1 MGVEFLSVSRLF
13 RARSHHKVRNSSNR
27 KSNTIDAIMQEG
39 SMGKRKQLST
49 AGLFLLFLSACTG
62 GELTMGLPT
71 NSNVSV
77 GPSNTSFPSWYPM
90 ETIAPNTPTPTPY
103 STIIPV
109 DTPTEGPPPDLE
121 VFNLTLYS
129 HERNGGVMIG
139 ELRNNTDAAMVFP
152 IDISKKRNPIL
163 RFSAESWY
171 WDVSEGDHYSYE
183 FSVGRGRVE
192 FPNTNCFLYPG
203 ETGVIIIDSVGN
215 CQNFPENCI
224 YNAED
229 IFENPEGIGMRLIGY
244 EDLKTYVPWPNLN
257 PDYHPQAENLEYTIT
272 NEKIELSFDLPKTFF
287 KGYSFNYTAWVLL
300 YDKNGGLISILFH
313 TDIEKIFVETNG
325 SYHISGESSNSGPMN
340 PDYFHNS
347 NASLLHGGWD
357 FSKVDHARVFVEEQH
372 EFLCGTYT
380 DYDIYR
386 ERME

>member
-1 MGVEFLSVSRLF
+1 MRGRISR
-13 RARSHHKVRNSSNR
+13 
-27 KSNTIDAIMQEG
+27 
-39 SMGKRKQLST
+39 ST
-49 AGLFLLFLSACTG
+49 GLFFLLMLLSACTG
-62 GELTMGLPT
+62 GDLTIGSPT

-77 GPSNTSFPSWYPM
+77 GPSYTSFPSWLPM
-90 ETIAPNTPTPTPY
+90 ETIVPSTPTPY

-109 DTPTEGPPPDLE
+109 NTPTEGPPPDLE
-121 VFNLTLYS
+121 VFNVTIYNKQFG
-129 HERNGGVMIG
+129 NGTIIG
-139 ELRNNTDAAMVFP
+139 EIRNNSASTMVFP
-152 IDISKKRNPIL
+152 IDITKKKNPIL
-163 RFSAESWY
+163 RFIIEA
-171 WDVSEGDHYSYE
+171 WDWNVSEGEYYSYE
-183 FSVGRGRVE
+183 LSVGRGRVE

-203 ETGVIIIDSVGN
+203 DTGVIIIQNVQN
-215 CQNFPENCI
+215 CRDFPVNCVEKQEEI
-224 YNAED
+224 SKS
-229 IFENPEGIGMRLIGY
+229 PEGIGMRLKGY

-272 NEKIELSFDLPKTFF
+272 KEKIELSFDLPKTFF

-313 TDIEKIFVETNG
+313 TDLEKIFVETEN

-340 PDYFHNS
+340 PDFFQNS
-347 NASLLHGGWD
+347 NEGLPSGGWD
-357 FSKVDHARVFVEEQH
+357 FTNVDHARVLVEEQH